1 MTEHGCNLPTGLGKS
16 LIFQALPL
24 VIDHIE
30 KQQSHICVV
39 VSPLHLQLLS
49 LHCNLAYLRRKEVT
63 AASISSCTEKKA
75 TLIEKGKG
83 SVVFNLAPQKYGSKS
98 NVGERCLEI
107 LFIQINYM
115 LWPSTKPT

>member
-39 VSPLHLQLLS
+39 VSPLQLLS
-49 LHCNLAYLRRKEVT
+49 QVAYLKRKEVT

-75 TLIEKGKG
+75 TLIEKVKV
-83 SVVFNLAPQKYGSKS
+83 SVVFGFPEAWIKIERRRAMLGNSVYSNKLYALAIDEAP
-98 NVGERCLEI
+98 VIR
-107 LFIQINYM
+107 
-115 LWPSTKPT
+115 